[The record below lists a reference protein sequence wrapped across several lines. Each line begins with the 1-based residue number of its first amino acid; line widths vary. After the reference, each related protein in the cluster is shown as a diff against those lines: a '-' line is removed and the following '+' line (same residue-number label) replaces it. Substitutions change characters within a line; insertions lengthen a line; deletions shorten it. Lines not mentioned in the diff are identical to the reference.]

1 MATEKFQ
8 FFQINAYMQLLN
20 SRWNLCPAELFPG
33 VWIVESAELFPGVW
47 IVESICSEL
56 YEWGLKLLD
65 IDTCIFL
72 VRSW

>member
-8 FFQINAYMQLLN
+8 IFQINAYMQLLN

-56 YEWGLKLLD
+56 YEYEAYNYLMRVICHTIPL
-65 IDTCIFL
+65 C
-72 VRSW
+72 